1 MLVSFILP
9 NFGGLKHRVIWRFF
23 SRFNWL
29 IHFFQSFPMF
39 CGTWSSHLQF
49 LSQCVCIIC
58 FPLSRKDALRPS
70 GSWMKLRVDN
80 IPLLVNGFS
89 LMTIL
94 NPRVSASTFYKIP
107 NACSS
112 GTLQPRSLSLTP
124 FVLKVS
130 GIECRTFL
138 LLLTNFVKLNPP
150 SLHIDLTFLISLMA
164 SSSELTDF
172 NISST

>member
-29 IHFFQSFPMF
+29 LHFFQSFPMS
-39 CGTWSSHLQF
+39 CDTWPSHLNFCAQI
-49 LSQCVCIIC
+49 VGIIC
-58 FPLSRKDALRPS
+58 FPLGRKGAPRQS

-80 IPLLVNGFS
+80 IPLLFNGFS
-89 LMTIL
+89 LMAIL
-94 NPRVSASTFYKIP
+94 NPRVSASTFHKIP

-112 GTLQPRSLSLTP
+112 GSLQPRSLSLTP
-124 FVLKVS
+124 FLLKIS
-130 GIECRTFL
+130 GIECRSFL
-138 LLLTNFVKLNPP
+138 LLLTSFVKLNPP

-164 SSSELTDF
+164 SSSELIDF
-172 NISST
+172 KRSST